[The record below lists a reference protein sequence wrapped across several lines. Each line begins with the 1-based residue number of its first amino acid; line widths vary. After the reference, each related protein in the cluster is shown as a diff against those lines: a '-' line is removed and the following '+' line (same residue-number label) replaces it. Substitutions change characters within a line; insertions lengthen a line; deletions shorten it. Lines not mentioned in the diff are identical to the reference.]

1 MLENIMRAMRL
12 SLAFLAAFL
21 LLPSSLHAQTLHWNP
36 EQSQRL
42 IAWLDA
48 APQEGLKTFDAEANS
63 VRDALARQDQARL
76 DVVATAAA
84 LELLDA
90 HRNGCCRTELRPGWK
105 IPHDQTRPAATALA
119 DALGRNDID
128 GLFAQARPSHPF
140 YNALRTALATETDK
154 ARRITLLA
162 NLDRW
167 RWMPRSLG
175 SRYLLVNAAGFEAS
189 LWQDG
194 AEVGRWRVIVGKSK
208 TPTPI
213 FAATITGVTF
223 NPWWEIPSS
232 IVAESVGSLVRRHP
246 SLARRRGY
254 VVQDGRYRQRP
265 GDNNALGRMK
275 LVMPN
280 PYTVYLH
287 DTPSK
292 SLFER
297 DTRTFSHGCIRVG
310 DALGLAGTLLSQR
323 PGGWT
328 RANTDAV
335 LATNQTTTIS
345 LATPIPVYVTYF
357 TAEPD
362 AAGTMRYFP
371 DVYGRDKA
379 GILTPEANATCP
391 V

>member
-1 MLENIMRAMRL
+1 MRAMRL
-12 SLAFLAAFL
+12 SLAFLATFL
-21 LLPSSLHAQTLHWNP
+21 LLPADLHAQTLYWSA

-42 IAWLDA
+42 IAWLDT
-48 APQEGLKTFDAEANS
+48 APQEGLKTFDAETKA
-63 VRDALARQDQARL
+63 VRDALARQDQPRL

-90 HRNGCCRTELRPGWK
+90 HRNGCCRTELRAGWK
-105 IPHDQTRPAATALA
+105 IPSNETRPAATALA

-128 GLFAQARPSHPF
+128 GLFTQARPNHPF
-140 YNALRTALATETDK
+140 YNALRAALATETDK

-246 SLARRRGY
+246 ALARRRGY
-254 VVQDGRYRQRP
+254 VVQNGRYRQRP

-328 RANTDAV
+328 RADTDAI

-362 AAGTMRYFP
+362 AAGAMRYFP